1 LPLGFT
7 YEKYIPLKDFE
18 TLPKNKK
25 MFTLYKAVVIDDRIY
40 KNFGNLIKL
49 NLKDIPEIGLVKE
62 YINDIGLL
70 GRDSLHISKFG
81 QNYIKGEINT
91 DKNKILFFSIPYDR
105 GWKVKVDGNN
115 VNPMMIN
122 IGFIGVPVEKGS
134 HQIELSYT
142 PLYFYIG
149 AAISLIAVIIFI
161 SLIYIKYLRK
171 RKAIKTG

>member
-1 LPLGFT
+1 
-7 YEKYIPLKDFE
+7 
-18 TLPKNKK
+18 
-25 MFTLYKAVVIDDRIY
+25 M
-40 KNFGNLIKL
+40 
-49 NLKDIPEIGLVKE
+49 
-62 YINDIGLL
+62 

-105 GWKVKVDGNN
+105 GWKIKVDGNN

-142 PLYFYIG
+142 PLYFYTG

-161 SLIYIKYLRK
+161 FLIIIKYPRK